1 MQTICYITRDNGDA
15 TASVLFFKD
24 VALAESLI
32 QCDDSS
38 ENGGSFAMNSEVTKL
53 TFPDVVDLDQCGFYF
68 SDEDYK

>member
-1 MQTICYITRDNGDA
+1 MQTICFITRDNGDG

-32 QCDDSS
+32 QCDDSG
-38 ENGGSFAMNSEVTKL
+38 ENYGSFSMNSEVTKF
-53 TFPDVVDLDQCGFYF
+53 TFPDVVDLDQCGFRF

>member
-1 MQTICYITRDNGDA
+1 MQTICFITRDNGDC

-24 VALAESLI
+24 VDLAESLI
-32 QCDDSS
+32 RDDDSG
-38 ENGGSFAMNSEVTKL
+38 ENGSFAMNSEVTKL